1 MLKTTKENP
10 AKPFTPAIVY
20 GVLKGYI
27 QKPALFLLTTAIK
40 FKSFKKRINLKLPKE
55 FINTTAYVAFLYS
68 RLKKIIGK
76 EKAFELIR
84 AILLTNGLA
93 LQQANFRTVE
103 AERTFE
109 NLKKYQKLTNAEG
122 ITSLNTMTI
131 NEDTH
136 CKYAYTV
143 TRCVFSELF
152 SYLGVPELTT
162 CICAV
167 DNAIF
172 NCYLPN
178 EVSFFREKGNTI
190 AEGADSCQFV
200 IAKIEKDNKTAF

>member
-1 MLKTTKENP
+1 MKTTKEKP

-20 GVLKGYI
+20 GILKGYI
-27 QKPALFLLTTAIK
+27 RKPVLFLLTTAIK
-40 FKSFKKRINLKLPKE
+40 FKSFKKQIKLDLPKE
-55 FINTTAYVAFLYS
+55 FINKTAYVAFLYI

-76 EKAFELIR
+76 EKAFELMR
-84 AILLTNGLA
+84 TILLSNGLA

-103 AERTFE
+103 AKRSFE
-109 NLKKYQKLTNAEG
+109 NLKKYQQLTNAEG

-131 NEDTH
+131 IENTL
-136 CKYAYTV
+136 CQYTFKV
-143 TRCVFSELF
+143 TRCLFYELF

-172 NCYLPN
+172 SSYLPN
-178 EVSFFREKGNTI
+178 EIVFHRKKGNTI
-190 AEGADSCQFV
+190 AERADTCQFE
-200 IAKIEKDNKTAF
+200 ITKIEKEL